1 MYIPV
6 MRGTP
11 SLLLQCIYPT
21 SYFILFC
28 WGSRYSVPKD
38 RSDPLIPGRHLTDMI
53 QFIMEENCV
62 SSFVTLHTIPLSPW
76 RYAVTSVKGWPLWL
90 MLIISC
96 SKTHS

>member
-28 WGSRYSVPKD
+28 WGSRYSVPKG
-38 RSDPLIPGRHLTDMI
+38 RSVLEYLVVDQVGDELDQEEYLAVSMVRLRLS
-53 QFIMEENCV
+53 MEAA
-62 SSFVTLHTIPLSPW
+62 H
-76 RYAVTSVKGWPLWL
+76 RQRRA
-90 MLIISC
+90 M
-96 SKTHS
+96 